1 MQDMGNFTLDADEI
15 VKRSYR
21 IVEKYVEGRT
31 PEERIVQR
39 CIIATGDPE
48 VRKLIA
54 FRNGAVKEGVKAIRD
69 GADVIADVKM
79 VAAGLNRRRF
89 RGNVF
94 VAVEHAEGEKMTR
107 AMSGMYELADRIDG
121 GIAIVGNAPSAALAL
136 ADLIERGV
144 KPRVVIAT
152 PVGFVNATESKEM
165 IRSLDVPSIT
175 SIGTRGG
182 STWAVAIF
190 NGLVHLAYEDQRSD

>member
-15 VKRSYR
+15 VKRSYG

-31 PEERIVQR
+31 PEERIVHR

-48 VRKLIA
+48 VRNLIA
-54 FRNGAVKEGVKAIRD
+54 FRNGAVREGVRAIRD
-69 GADVIADVKM
+69 GADVVADVKM

-94 VAVEHAEGEKMTR
+94 VAVEHAESEKMTR
-107 AMSGMYELADRIDG
+107 AMSGMYGLADRIDG

-152 PVGFVNATESKEM
+152 PVGFVNAAESKEM

>member
-1 MQDMGNFTLDADEI
+1 MQDMGNYTLDADEI
-15 VKRSYR
+15 VRKSYG
-21 IVEKYVEGRT
+21 IVGRYVEGRT

-48 VRKLIA
+48 VRNLIA
-54 FRNGAVKEGVKAIRD
+54 FRNNVVEEGIRAVRD
-69 GADVIADVKM
+69 GVDVVVDVKM

-89 RGNVF
+89 RGEVL
-94 VAVEHAEGEKMTR
+94 VAVEHASSSRMTR
-107 AMSGMYELADRIDG
+107 AASGMYELADRIDG
-121 GIAIVGNAPSAALAL
+121 GMAIIGNAPSAALAL
-136 ADLIERGV
+136 ADLIKRGV
-144 KPRVVIAT
+144 RPRVVIAT
-152 PVGFVNATESKEM
+152 PVGFVNAAESKEV

-175 SIGTRGG
+175 SVGTRGG